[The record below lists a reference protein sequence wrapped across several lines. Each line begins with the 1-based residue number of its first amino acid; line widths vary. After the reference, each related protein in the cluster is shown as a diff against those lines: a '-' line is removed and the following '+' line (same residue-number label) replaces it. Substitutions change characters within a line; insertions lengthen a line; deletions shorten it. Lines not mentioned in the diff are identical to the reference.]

1 MPTANELI
9 ESAALKLGAKDSG
22 EALTPDESTDSL
34 AILNSMLDNMALK
47 RLMVYQI
54 VQNSYTWPALASS
67 RTIGTSGNFNATRPI
82 RIEDGT
88 YFEDSNSQNY
98 QVNIIRNRSTYDA
111 ITTKTATSTYP
122 DYLFYDPA
130 YPLGVLNVYPV
141 PDVSLTLKL
150 NSWQT
155 LQSFASLTTD
165 LSLPPGYRWMIEHNL
180 AVALEALF
188 SFPAPPSVVR
198 EAKSSMSDIMRVNHI
213 PVTATTEAYSV
224 LNGGSAGNI
233 KAGG

>member
-47 RLMVYQI
+47 KLMVYQI

-141 PDVSLTLKL
+141 PDVALTLKL

-180 AVALEALF
+180 AVALEAVF
-188 SFPAPPSVVR
+188 SFPAPPHVVS
-198 EAKSSMSDIMRVNHI
+198 EAKSSRSDIMRVNHI